1 MAHHPIGVDNS
12 DPATVDD
19 TARTLGVS
27 KKRTDELIR
36 AVRRTLHRD
45 LKTGNFVV
53 RSPRAGKTT
62 VRSRNGNQKVEK
74 ASSATRRRVSR

>member
-1 MAHHPIGVDNS
+1 MAHHPIRVDNS
-12 DPATVDD
+12 DPATVED

-53 RSPRAGKTT
+53 RSPRAGKAT

-74 ASSATRRRVSR
+74 ASSAARRRVSR